1 VARFRFVFMADCQLG
16 CYATFSGMG
25 AADVARFAARGMRV
39 EPVPAVNG
47 FDWDADRYARAI
59 DAARKL
65 RPDFVVMGGDMVDD
79 PGSAEQRLALME
91 ITTGLDVP
99 MHWVPGNHDA
109 ADDTLV
115 PTPESLRRYR
125 ETFGADHY
133 SFDHRGMSFVV
144 TDTVVWQHPEKVDG
158 ELATQAEALTE
169 RLSTAHAA
177 GRPIVAFGHH
187 PLFTRSADEPDDY
200 WNIPRLRRNAILD
213 TLNRFGVLAFFCG
226 HWHRNGGGR
235 AGGLEVAVTGPVG
248 YPLGRDP
255 SGFRI
260 VDVDGDR
267 LRHRYV
273 PLDGG

>member
-25 AADVARFAARGMRV
+25 AADVARFAARDMRV
-39 EPVPAVNG
+39 EPVPAVSG
-47 FDWDADRYARAI
+47 FAWDADRYARAI

-79 PGSAEQRLALME
+79 PGSAEQRQALVD
-91 ITTGLDVP
+91 ITGGLDVP

-109 ADDTLV
+109 ADDTVV

-125 ETFGADHY
+125 ETFGPDHY
-133 SFDHRGMSFVV
+133 GFDHRGVSFVA

-169 RLSTAHAA
+169 RLSAARSA

-187 PLFTRSADEPDDY
+187 PLFTRSPEEPDDY
-200 WNIPRLRRNAILD
+200 WNIPRARRKPLLD
-213 TLNRFGVLAFFCG
+213 TLTRFGVLAFFCG

-248 YPLGRDP
+248 YPLGSDP
-255 SGFRI
+255 SGFRV